1 MWWLVMCQ
9 GPEGSEVKQ
18 TGLSIDT
25 DGETPDRYITFLSLG
40 FLVMF
45 SGDSYTS
52 APQGYLKD

>member
-1 MWWLVMCQ
+1 MCQ

-25 DGETPDRYITFLSLG
+25 DGETLDRCITFLSLG
-40 FLVMF
+40 FLVMS
-45 SGDSYTS
+45 SGDNYTS